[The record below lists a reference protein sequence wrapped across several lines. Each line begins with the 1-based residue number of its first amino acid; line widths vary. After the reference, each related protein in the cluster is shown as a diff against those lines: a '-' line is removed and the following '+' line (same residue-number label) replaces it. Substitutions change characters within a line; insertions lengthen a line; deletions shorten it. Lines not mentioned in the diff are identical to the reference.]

1 MTKITV
7 FILFFVTISGI
18 VYLFANKPDALKQN
32 TQNVKENIQP
42 MRIISSAFQNNT
54 KIPSKYTCDGENINP
69 PLSFVSV
76 PENAKSLSLIVDDPD
91 SPTGTWDH
99 WIVADIDP
107 KIKEI
112 PENNFPKGAVLG
124 KNTFGK
130 SSYGGPCPGS
140 GLHHY
145 HFKLYALDTI
155 LNLTNPDKATLENE
169 MQGHILEKAELIGL
183 YSRI

>member
-1 MTKITV
+1 
-7 FILFFVTISGI
+7 
-18 VYLFANKPDALKQN
+18 
-32 TQNVKENIQP
+32 
-42 MRIISSAFQNNT
+42 
-54 KIPSKYTCDGENINP
+54 
-69 PLSFVSV
+69 
-76 PENAKSLSLIVDDPD
+76 
-91 SPTGTWDH
+91 
-99 WIVADIDP
+99 VADIDP